1 MVEPKDACPV
11 CKRPNI
17 GYEFRTFKQ
26 TFLRCVDC
34 DLLFLSQLDPTS
46 TGRLDVESQ
55 AKPNDELD
63 PITIKHR
70 VENYVGKL
78 KDRGVKSDSRFLV
91 TGRDVRHFIDY
102 AQADGFNSI
111 DDSLDQIE
119 DHSIDACVVLATLG
133 ESSYPLEQLLM
144 IRKVLKPGAILLVSV
159 PTLDSDVAQRQ
170 KSRWNQF
177 TLGRLTYF
185 DRHGLT
191 ALLVRAGY
199 GQITMSSEADGVV
212 VVCRKETRENDHPLL
227 SIVLPVYN
235 ERATFEQ
242 LIQSVLEKRLDVV
255 NREIIIVESNSTD
268 GSRELVQQYET
279 PTRCQSNL

>member
-26 TFLRCVDC
+26 TFFRCADC
-34 DLLFLSQLDPTS
+34 NLLFLSQLDTTS

-78 KDRGVKSDSRFLV
+78 KDRGVKSDSRFVV
-91 TGRDVRHFIDY
+91 TGRNVRHFIDH

-119 DHSIDACVVLATLG
+119 DHSIDACVVLATL
-133 ESSYPLEQLLM
+133 
-144 IRKVLKPGAILLVSV
+144 
-159 PTLDSDVAQRQ
+159 
-170 KSRWNQF
+170 
-177 TLGRLTYF
+177 
-185 DRHGLT
+185 
-191 ALLVRAGY
+191 
-199 GQITMSSEADGVV
+199 
-212 VVCRKETRENDHPLL
+212 
-227 SIVLPVYN
+227 
-235 ERATFEQ
+235 
-242 LIQSVLEKRLDVV
+242 
-255 NREIIIVESNSTD
+255 
-268 GSRELVQQYET
+268 
-279 PTRCQSNL
+279 